1 MINKL
6 LVVGT
11 MAYDSIQT
19 PYDKV
24 ENILGGAAT
33 YISLAASNFDINICI
48 VSVIG
53 EDFKS
58 NHIDVLEKRNINLTG
73 VEKIKG
79 GKTFFWSGKYR
90 ENFNIRDTLK
100 TKLNVLE
107 NFSPEVPSKWKNSK
121 ILLLGNLHPGV
132 QLLALNQMSKKPE
145 LIILDTMNFWI
156 DNFRETLDKVISGV
170 DIICINNEEAL
181 DLTQQKTLVE
191 AANKIQKCGPKYV
204 IIKKGEHGA
213 MIFNEEN
220 VFFSPAF
227 PLKTIKDP
235 TGAGDSFVGSFAGY
249 LTQTN
254 NFSFEGMKAGLIY
267 ASAIASFSVEQ
278 FGTYGLQSLNKK
290 MIKDRITKLLDL
302 TNFDSA
308 LINLDLL

>member
-58 NHIDVLEKRNINLTG
+58 NHIDVLEKRNIDLTG

-107 NFSPEVPSKWKNSK
+107 NFFPEVPSKWKNSK
-121 ILLLGNLHPGV
+121 ILLLGNLHPEV
-132 QLLALNQMSKKPE
+132 QLLALNQMSKKPD
-145 LIILDTMNFWI
+145 LIILDTNI
-156 DNFRETLDKVISGV
+156 LRPHLLNPQRLLLPAVSIHS
-170 DIICINNEEAL
+170 
-181 DLTQQKTLVE
+181 QKYYFL
-191 AANKIQKCGPKYV
+191 
-204 IIKKGEHGA
+204 
-213 MIFNEEN
+213 
-220 VFFSPAF
+220 
-227 PLKTIKDP
+227 
-235 TGAGDSFVGSFAGY
+235 
-249 LTQTN
+249 
-254 NFSFEGMKAGLIY
+254 
-267 ASAIASFSVEQ
+267 
-278 FGTYGLQSLNKK
+278 
-290 MIKDRITKLLDL
+290 
-302 TNFDSA
+302 
-308 LINLDLL
+308 

>member
-24 ENILGGAAT
+24 EDILGGAAT
-33 YISLAASNFDINICI
+33 YISLAASNFDIKICI

-53 EDFKS
+53 DDFKS
-58 NHIDVLEKRNINLTG
+58 NHIDILEKRNIDLSG
-73 VEKIKG
+73 VDKIKG
-79 GKTFFWSGKYR
+79 GKTFFWSGRYH
-90 ENFNIRDTLK
+90 ENFNKRDTLE

-107 NFSPEVPSKWKNSK
+107 NFSPKVPLKWKNPK
-121 ILLLGNLHPGV
+121 ILLLGNLHPEV
-132 QLLALNQMSKKPE
+132 QLLALNQMSKKPD

-156 DNFRETLDKVISGV
+156 DNFRETLDKVISSV

-290 MIKDRITKLLDL
+290 MIKDRITKLIDL

>member
-227 PLKTIKDP
+227 PLKTVKDP

-254 NFSFEGMKAGLIY
+254 NFSFEAMKAGLIY

>member
-1 MINKL
+1 MNKL

-121 ILLLGNLHPGV
+121 ILLLGNLHPEV